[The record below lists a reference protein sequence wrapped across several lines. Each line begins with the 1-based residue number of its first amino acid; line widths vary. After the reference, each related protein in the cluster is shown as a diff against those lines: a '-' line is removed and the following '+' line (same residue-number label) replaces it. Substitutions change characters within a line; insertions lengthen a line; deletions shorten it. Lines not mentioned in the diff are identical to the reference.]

1 MDRRGNLCAGVS
13 SGGVL
18 FKTPGRIGQ
27 VSAHFRVKA
36 SSYENCKILVINA
49 KTETIKAFH
58 VIKRVSKARDKA
70 IIFSKGG
77 FETSFSHLSGFVFK

>member
-27 VSAHFRVKA
+27 VSVHF
-36 SSYENCKILVINA
+36 KI
-49 KTETIKAFH
+49 K
-58 VIKRVSKARDKA
+58 
-70 IIFSKGG
+70 
-77 FETSFSHLSGFVFK
+77 TSFLQFYSCVLSCLAFE

>member
-27 VSAHFRVKA
+27 VSVHLKIKT
-36 SSYENCKILVINA
+36 SSFYSFTVVCLVAWPLNESEA
-49 KTETIKAFH
+49 VGDLNMTET
-58 VIKRVSKARDKA
+58 SLL
-70 IIFSKGG
+70 
-77 FETSFSHLSGFVFK
+77 LS

>member
-27 VSAHFRVKA
+27 VSVHL
-36 SSYENCKILVINA
+36 KI
-49 KTETIKAFH
+49 
-58 VIKRVSKARDKA
+58 
-70 IIFSKGG
+70 IILQFYSCV
-77 FETSFSHLSGFVFK
+77 LS

>member
-27 VSAHFRVKA
+27 VSVHLKIKTSFYSFTVVCLVAWPLNESEAVGDLVMHCFC
-36 SSYENCKILVINA
+36 YENLY
-49 KTETIKAFH
+49 
-58 VIKRVSKARDKA
+58 
-70 IIFSKGG
+70 
-77 FETSFSHLSGFVFK
+77 